1 MAIEIV
7 KIDCCHLD
15 SSLFFAKKSTYVV
28 KNVKNVKKGLP
39 SYVKYDIMQNIA
51 DFAILKLF
59 TYPIFLGIGKKKKG
73 DLKDAL

>member
-1 MAIEIV
+1 MP
-7 KIDCCHLD
+7 
-15 SSLFFAKKSTYVV
+15 
-28 KNVKNVKKGLP
+28 N
-39 SYVKYDIMQNIA
+39 YVKYDIMQHIA